1 MTRQQE
7 SVVTPERFAAGMT
20 WQQYLE
26 HIKRNGEKFDYNYV
40 ETALTD
46 EDVEAF
52 RSLVARPDG
61 PAKVLALG
69 EDWCPDVFR
78 GLPVM
83 VRIAEA
89 AGMELRIFPRDD
101 NLDIMNEFLNRG
113 ESQSIPTLVF
123 YTRDHRYI
131 AHWIERPALA
141 NEQLPL
147 LRDVTAPLRNQELPE
162 EERKKALQDYID
174 FQNGPVWAGWRD
186 AMVREIR
193 ALLEERCR

>member
-7 SVVTPERFAAGMT
+7 SIVTPDRFASGLT
-20 WQQYLE
+20 WEQYRE
-26 HIKRNGEKFDYNYV
+26 HIKRNREKFQYNYA
-40 ETALTD
+40 ETALRD

-52 RSLVARPDG
+52 RSLAVRPDG

-113 ESQSIPTLVF
+113 ESQSIPTFVF

-131 AHWIERPALA
+131 AHWIERPAKA
-141 NEQLPL
+141 NAELGEIPKL
-147 LRDVTAPLRNQELPE
+147 FEGLDTEKDRDEMR
-162 EERKKALQDYID
+162 ERYDE
-174 FQNGPVWAGWRD
+174 FQRGPVWASWRE
-186 AMVREIR
+186 ATVRELR
-193 ALLEERCR
+193 ELLQEKSG

>member
-1 MTRQQE
+1 MTQQQE
-7 SVVTPERFAAGMT
+7 SVVTPERFATGMT

-26 HIKRNGEKFDYNYV
+26 HIKRNREKFDYNYA
-40 ETALTD
+40 ETAITD
-46 EDVEAF
+46 EDGEAY

-101 NLDIMNEFLNRG
+101 NLDIMDEFLNRG
-113 ESQSIPTLVF
+113 EHQSIPTLVF

-131 AHWIERPALA
+131 AHWVERPARA
-141 NEQLPL
+141 N
-147 LRDVTAPLRNQELPE
+147 AELGEIPKLFEGLDREKDHE
-162 EERKKALQDYID
+162 EMRRRYDE
-174 FQNGPVWAGWRD
+174 FQRGPVWASWRQ
-186 AMVREIR
+186 ATVQELRE
-193 ALLEERCR
+193 LLQEKCG

>member
-1 MTRQQE
+1 MTQQQE
-7 SVVTPERFAAGMT
+7 SVVTPERFAAGLT
-20 WQQYLE
+20 WEQYRE
-26 HIKRNGEKFDYNYV
+26 RIKRNREKFEYNYG
-40 ETALTD
+40 ETVIAD
-46 EDVEAF
+46 EDAEAF

-123 YTRDHRYI
+123 YTRDQRYI
-131 AHWIERPALA
+131 AHWIERPAKA
-141 NEQLPL
+141 NAELEEIPKL
-147 LRDVTAPLRNQELPE
+147 FEGLDREKDRDEMR
-162 EERKKALQDYID
+162 ERYDE
-174 FQNGPVWAGWRD
+174 FQRGPVWASWRQ
-186 AMVREIR
+186 ATVQELRE
-193 ALLEERCR
+193 LLQEKCG